1 MDYVAWVQEENLNFH
16 DKDAL
21 KLLILLIP
29 VFFYLGYRIYAI
41 LHNFNEFF
49 DIKLLGKIFH
59 KVSFTAIIVK
69 YLLIF
74 ASLILF
80 IIAAARPLGK
90 PIESEQQ
97 YFGRDIMIVL
107 DVSSSMKA
115 IDLKPNRMEV
125 VKKGLN
131 NFIANLSGDRVGI
144 IVFAGI
150 DFVQCPLTL
159 DYEAV
164 SFIIDS
170 IYAGMLPREGTALGN
185 AIKSAIE
192 RMEEKAEKSK
202 VMILIT
208 DGESLE
214 GISPVEA
221 AKIAK
226 EKNIRI
232 YALGAGTEEGGM
244 IPEGTDM
251 WGRTY
256 YKTYKGEVVVTRLD
270 EKILKQVAGISDG
283 KYYRVTDLNAFNR
296 IMDDIKEMEVNK
308 AKLKKETRYEENYWI
323 FLFWGIVFFMISH
336 IIPMGRM

>member
-1 MDYVAWVQEENLNFH
+1 MSFAN
-16 DKDAL
+16 KDIL
-21 KLLILLIP
+21 KLLILFIP
-29 VFFYLGYRIYAI
+29 VFFYLSYRIYII
-41 LHNFNEFF
+41 LTNFNKHF

-74 ASLILF
+74 ISFILF

-97 YFGRDIMIVL
+97 YSGRDIMIVL
-107 DVSSSMKA
+107 DVSSSMNA

-131 NFIANLSGDRVGI
+131 NFIAKLSGDRVGI

-159 DYEAV
+159 DYEAAG
-164 SFIIDS
+164 FIVDS
-170 IYAGMLPREGTALGN
+170 VYAGMLPREGTALGN

-214 GISPVEA
+214 GISPIEA
-221 AKIAK
+221 AKTAK

-232 YALGAGTEEGGM
+232 YVLGAGTEKGGI
-244 IPEGTDM
+244 IPEGTDV

-283 KYYRVTDLNAFNR
+283 KYYRITDLNVFNS

-308 AKLKKETRYEENYWI
+308 AKLKKVTKYEENYWI
-323 FLFWGIVFFMISH
+323 FLFWGIICFMAAQ
-336 IIPMGRM
+336 IIPVGRM

>member
-1 MDYVAWVQEENLNFH
+1 M
-16 DKDAL
+16 
-21 KLLILLIP
+21 LLVP
-29 VFFYLGYRIYAI
+29 AFFYLGYR
-41 LHNFNEFF
+41 LFHVLKNFNEFF
-49 DIKLLGKIFH
+49 DTKLLTKVFH
-59 KVSFTAIIVK
+59 KVSFFAIIIK

-74 ASLILF
+74 ASFILF

-97 YFGRDIMIVL
+97 YSGRDIMIVL
-107 DVSSSMKA
+107 DVSSSMNA
-115 IDLKPNRMEV
+115 IDLKPNRMEL

-131 NFIANLSGDRVGI
+131 NFITGLTGDRVGI
-144 IVFAGI
+144 IVFSGI

-164 SFIIDS
+164 GFIIDS
-170 IYAGMLPREGTALGN
+170 VYAGMLPKEGTALGD

-192 RMEEKAEKSK
+192 RMEENAEKSK

-214 GISPVEA
+214 GISPIEA
-221 AKIAK
+221 AKTAK

-232 YALGAGTEEGGM
+232 YTIGAGTEEGGM

-256 YKTYKGEVVVTRLD
+256 YKTYRGEVVVSRLD

-283 KYYRVTDLNAFNR
+283 KYYRVTDVNVFNR
-296 IMDDIKEMEVNK
+296 IMNDIKEMEANK
-308 AKLKKETRYEENYWI
+308 AKLKKETKYEENYWI
-323 FLFWGIVFFMISH
+323 FLLWGIIFFMISH
-336 IIPMGRM
+336 IIPMERA